1 MDYGSGMLLLL
12 NITHY
17 FIKNGKASSFDRKLL
32 GLGYIYL
39 VMFRKFEKGSFTVNV
54 R

>member
-1 MDYGSGMLLLL
+1 MLLLL

-17 FIKNGKASSFDRKLL
+17 FIKNGKASSDRKLL

-39 VMFRKFEKGSFTVNV
+39 VVFREFEKGSFTVNV